1 MLTQVLVEGV
11 KIVIAMAKTNA
22 FLAYGTKFYDQVK
35 MPGKVI
41 FIVQGVYFPDLFIT
55 YCNFLSQDPSCPQNR
70 KKNLHLLYRLY
81 IFQGVFIKA
90 VRLQNPGQMN
100 TLSVC
105 ADIIQQPYTTIQV
118 YT

>member
-35 MPGKVI
+35 MPGKAI

-55 YCNFLSQDPSCPQNR
+55 YCNF
-70 KKNLHLLYRLY
+70 
-81 IFQGVFIKA
+81 F
-90 VRLQNPGQMN
+90 
-100 TLSVC
+100 
-105 ADIIQQPYTTIQV
+105 
-118 YT
+118 